1 MDTVT
6 IRPTFRLK
14 GVDPQQVIQ
23 RYLNGE
29 YRSLTLP
36 KAKVSVSV
44 ADISLDRKLTN
55 NYDDEVYEF
64 TDRSGQRQRI
74 VTVNYSTFEA
84 KRTGKSVTH
93 LCRWCR
99 LPIEAT
105 TDPIGIPMLQEY
117 DPVNNISTF
126 HTEGTYN
133 CFECVYAHIKACT
146 QTPWPIRNQGY
157 CSSEIL
163 LRRLFSICYPEEKL
177 YPAPDWILLNSN
189 GGSLTSKEYFS
200 KYHLYKQLSMVRL
213 FPVKLEYVVV
223 ERPRARLN
231 INVQTI

>member
-14 GVDPQQVIQ
+14 GVDPQQIIQ
-23 RYLNGE
+23 QYLKGE

-36 KAKVSVSV
+36 SSKVAVEV
-44 ADISLDRKLTN
+44 ADISLDRKLTG
-55 NYDDEVYEF
+55 NYNDEVYEF

-74 VTVNYSTFEA
+74 VTVNYSAFEA
-84 KRTGKSVTH
+84 KRKGKNVTH

-99 LPIEAT
+99 LPIEST
-105 TDPIGIPMLQEY
+105 TDLIGIPMLQEY

-133 CFECVYAHIKACT
+133 CFECVYAHLKERTRI
-146 QTPWPIRNQGY
+146 PWPIRSPGY

-163 LRRLFSICYPEEKL
+163 LRRLFSICHPREKL
-177 YPAPDWILLNSN
+177 YPAPDWTLLDSN
-189 GGSLTSKEYFS
+189 GGSQNSKEYFS
-200 KYHLYKQLSMVRL
+200 KYHLYKPLPMVRL
-213 FPVKLEYVVV
+213 FPVKLEYLVV
-223 ERPRARLN
+223 ERPRAKLN
-231 INVQTI
+231 INTRTG